1 MNLYMG
7 YLRHMTINFSSI
19 EINELAVH
27 RAGYAAQ
34 GGSLFLSDTTH
45 SLSDEWLSSVLLS
58 FFLKPFNEAEQYVLA
73 EEHNALHTIVSS
85 FFNKKELFD
94 TAGKAIA
101 THLHESSKNGLIKN
115 GEIYISSFTKFPFND
130 HAFEAIGIFH
140 TAQKEPFLKVSG
152 TQKAIILTIEEGID
166 IKKPEK
172 GFIAINMPEGMCC
185 LVFEA
190 GIKKEENSFWKKQ
203 FLQVTPVANSYH
215 HTKAALGMCKLFI
228 SNEISEQFETDKADE
243 AGMLQRSMEYFKTH
257 DSFELQD
264 FSKEVLYHP
273 ELIESFTQY
282 KQQYE
287 VAKQVQIEDSFD
299 INPVAVQ
306 QQQKFFKS
314 ILKLDKNFHVYVH
327 GRRDLIEKGFDQQ
340 KGKHFYKLYFDQ
352 ETS

>member
-1 MNLYMG
+1 
-7 YLRHMTINFSSI
+7 MTINFSSI
-19 EINELAVH
+19 DMNELAVH

-34 GGSLFLSDTTH
+34 GGSLFLSEKTH
-45 SLSDEWLSSVLLS
+45 SLYDEWLRGVLLS
-58 FFLKPFNEAEQYVLA
+58 FFLKPFNEAEQYLLA
-73 EEHNALHTIVSS
+73 EENNPLNIILSS
-85 FFNKKELFD
+85 FFNKREPFD
-94 TAGKAIA
+94 SASKAIA
-101 THLHESSKNGLIKN
+101 TALHESSKNGLIKN
-115 GEIYISSFTKFPFND
+115 GEIYISHFSKFPFNG
-130 HAFEAIGIFH
+130 HEFEALGIFH
-140 TAQKEPFLKVSG
+140 TSQKEPFLKVSN
-152 TQKAIILTIEEGID
+152 TSQVINITVEEGID

-172 GFIAINMPEGMCC
+172 GFIAINMPEGLLC

-203 FLQVTPVANSYH
+203 FLQVTPIANSYH

-228 SNEISEQFETDKADE
+228 SNEISEQFETNKADE

-264 FSKEVLYHP
+264 FSKEVLHHP

-287 VAKQVQIEDSFD
+287 VAKQVQIDDSFD

-340 KGKHFYKLYFDQ
+340 KGKHYYKLYFDN
-352 ETS
+352 EG

>member
-1 MNLYMG
+1 
-7 YLRHMTINFSSI
+7 MTIDFSSVQMH
-19 EINELAVH
+19 ELAVH
-27 RAGYAAQ
+27 RAGYTAQ
-34 GGSLFLSDTTH
+34 GGALLISETTH
-45 SLSDEWLSSVLLS
+45 SLSDEWLNQVLLS
-58 FFLKPFNEAEQYVLA
+58 FFLKPFNEAEQYQLEETENVLFTVLLNHFKA
-73 EEHNALHTIVSS
+73 TTKFYESS
-85 FFNKKELFD
+85 LNM
-94 TAGKAIA
+94 A
-101 THLHESSKNGLIKN
+101 THLHECSKNGLIKN
-115 GEIYISSFTKFPFND
+115 GEVYISSFKQFPFND
-130 HAFEAIGIFH
+130 RAYEAVGIFH
-140 TAQKEPFLKVSG
+140 AAQKEPFIKVAN
-152 TQKAIILTIEEGID
+152 TTNNINIIIEEGID

-172 GFIAINMPEGMCC
+172 GFIAINMPEGILC

-190 GIKKEENSFWKKQ
+190 GVKKEENSFWKKQ
-203 FLQVTPVANSYH
+203 FLQVTPIANSYH
-215 HTKAALGMCKLFI
+215 HTKEALGMCKLFI

-257 DSFELQD
+257 NSFEFQD
-264 FSKEVLYHP
+264 FGKEVLHHP

-306 QQQKFFKS
+306 QQQRFFKS
-314 ILKLDKNFHVYVH
+314 ILKLDKNFHVYIH